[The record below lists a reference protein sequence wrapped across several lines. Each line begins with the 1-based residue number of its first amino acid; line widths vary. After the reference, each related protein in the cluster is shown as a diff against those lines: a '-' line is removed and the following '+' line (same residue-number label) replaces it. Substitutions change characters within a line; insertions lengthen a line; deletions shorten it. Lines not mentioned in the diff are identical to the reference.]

1 MVPGDPCSELE
12 DGQMSDYKLLIDG
25 RLVSGAMALNV
36 VNPATEEVVAVAP
49 RADRAQL
56 EQAVAAAKAAFPRW
70 SKTPVRD
77 RGALLARVADAVE
90 VRQAEFAEILTAE
103 NGKPIAQAVFE
114 MAAVVATMRYYAGLD
129 LTPRTLKEDA
139 SQKII
144 EQPMP
149 LGVVG
154 AISAWNVPM
163 ILLAAKIAPALLAG
177 NTVVAKP
184 AATTPLAALK
194 LGELCADIL
203 PPGVINVIV
212 DANDLGDAL
221 TRHPDVAK
229 IAFTGSTATGRKVME
244 SAAGTLKR
252 LTLELGGND
261 AAIVLD
267 DVDPKEIA
275 PELFAGAT
283 FNSGQGCVVIKRLY
297 VHDSQYDEFC
307 EELGRLAREAVVDD
321 GAKPGAQIGPLQNK
335 AHFERVKGFLKD
347 AKQHG
352 VIVAGGNALQRKG
365 YFVEPTIVRDI
376 GDDTRLVREEQFG
389 PILPVLRYAKVEDA
403 IARANDTEFGLGGS
417 VWSKDPDRAFAVAS
431 QINSGTVWINRHLN
445 LQPDIPFRGDK
456 QSGIGAELGHAGLD
470 EYTQPRIINMAK
482 QQA

>member
-1 MVPGDPCSELE
+1 
-12 DGQMSDYKLLIDG
+12 MSDYKLLIDG
-25 RLVSGAMALNV
+25 KLVSGAMALNV
-36 VNPATEEVVAVAP
+36 VNPATEELVAVAP

-70 SKTPVRD
+70 SETSVRD
-77 RGALLARVADAVE
+77 RGALLARLADAVE

-103 NGKPIAQAVFE
+103 NGKPIAQAMFE
-114 MAAVVATMRYYAGLD
+114 MEAVVDAMRYYAGLD
-129 LTPRTLKEDA
+129 LAPRVLKEDA

-144 EQPMP
+144 EQ
-149 LGVVG
+149 
-154 AISAWNVPM
+154 PM

-184 AATTPLAALK
+184 AATTPLAALR

-203 PPGVINVIV
+203 PPGVINIIA
-212 DANDLGDAL
+212 DGNDLGDAL

-229 IAFTGSTATGRKVME
+229 VAFTGSTATGRKVME

-267 DVDPKEIA
+267 DVNPKEIA
-275 PELFAGAT
+275 PKLFAGAT
-283 FNSGQGCVVIKRLY
+283 FNSGQGCVVIKRLF

-335 AHFERVKGFLKD
+335 AHFERVKGFLED
-347 AKQHG
+347 AKQDG
-352 VIVAGGNALQRKG
+352 VIVAGGNVLPRKG
-365 YFVEPTIVRDI
+365 YFIEPTIVRDI
-376 GDDTRLVREEQFG
+376 GDDSRLVREEQFG
-389 PILPVLRYAKVEDA
+389 PILPVLRYAEVGDA

-417 VWSKDPDRAFAVAS
+417 VWSNNPERAFTVAS

-456 QSGIGAELGHAGLD
+456 QSGIGTELGYAGLE